1 MPFSLLTDDVL
12 CEVARGNMPLL
23 FALKA
28 TCKDARRVLS
38 NWLRMQVSVRLQ
50 ARPSATLAP
59 TCALPVLAPPPS
71 LIPISRHQPRR
82 PRPSSCPGPFTPA
95 PVRIDRR
102 RR

>member
-1 MPFSLLTDDVL
+1 MWEALSGWKGLATMPFSLLTDDVL

-50 ARPSATLAP
+50 VRPS
-59 TCALPVLAPPPS
+59 
-71 LIPISRHQPRR
+71 
-82 PRPSSCPGPFTPA
+82 
-95 PVRIDRR
+95 
-102 RR
+102 

>member
-12 CEVARGNMPLL
+12 CEVARGNMPVL

-59 TCALPVLAPPPS
+59 TCTLPVLASSP
-71 LIPISRHQPRR
+71 QPD
-82 PRPSSCPGPFTPA
+82 P
-95 PVRIDRR
+95 D
-102 RR
+102 

>member
-12 CEVARGNMPLL
+12 CEVARGNMPVL

-50 ARPSATLAP
+50 VRPS
-59 TCALPVLAPPPS
+59 
-71 LIPISRHQPRR
+71 
-82 PRPSSCPGPFTPA
+82 
-95 PVRIDRR
+95 
-102 RR
+102 